1 MQSFT
6 VVDAQNLAHLRGAL
20 DVVLVT
26 ATPVE
31 LAAVRR
37 LLAPLPDGQIYK
49 VFVHSETYYIGTF
62 GSHTVVVVKCEMGTA
77 GRDGALAV
85 CTSALHVWRPRAA
98 IMIGIAFGKD
108 PKHQRMCDVLV
119 ANSII
124 PYELAKVGARYV
136 TRSPHP
142 PTNGLLLN
150 RFTNATDWSLKLG
163 RSSVAMRIGPLLTGE
178 KVLDNAAAKAKLFKQ
193 FPHAIG
199 GEMEGAGLFAA
210 ADRLS
215 TPWIVVKAICDWADG
230 TKHDKAQP
238 KAATAAASL
247 VHYVLSEQGSLD
259 ALPPPSAIR
268 DSDPFRPAS
277 SALRIP
283 AASESGPTVASS
295 APQSFSVPPPAE
307 QADHVAVHTTA
318 LPAVIGRNVAVL
330 DVQVSA
336 VRRGPR
342 RQPVRVIPTLLTGSE
357 LHALRL
363 IASAPVKL
371 PSLALSSLFPR
382 VDWRQRLASLRR
394 KGVVDTNEPQ
404 PLGIARSVVARVF
417 EGATHA
423 RYEAMWLKR
432 LEALREHIDTAV
444 LLGLLHLNAK
454 RYDDAVEALTDIA
467 EGLEPGFDNSFYR
480 GLLQHLMTPRLER
493 RLAVE
498 RQVHLL
504 NAFALCV
511 ARDGEHEASLPYYA
525 RLRRLSQKSGN
536 AWGVGQSFINSGVS
550 YFYLGNIPKA
560 RKSYELAIAH
570 ARRTRDRWLEA
581 RALQNLGTIVAEES
595 PERGI
600 ALIERSLALK
610 LENGDGVGVAGAF
623 LGHGNIHA
631 HAGRSHQALEAY
643 SNAIDIARQLDLRH
657 LLGLALSN
665 AGSAHVDL
673 GEPDKALAF
682 YREARELA
690 EREGF
695 RDVRRF
701 AVQGEAVAYNR
712 LDRYKRS
719 MASFLTLAELHN
731 ADSNRKGRL
740 TALHDAG
747 VMAAHAGEKTRS
759 KRVLTQALRLAM
771 SEREQGWIFRCH
783 LAITTLTI
791 ADDKP
796 AVERG
801 LRAAAAAT
809 SSSGQHSASSRLW
822 LVVLERLIERG
833 ADASEIERTARS
845 ALNECSRDTARET
858 EIEVYKRLCIW
869 RRDTDVPVEALK
881 YAKLLERSAAAAR
894 KTFDRITAI
903 DEQACCHQRL
913 GKTATAERLHRKA
926 LSLAEQA
933 NDLEAL
939 PSPLVN
945 LASLLRNTG
954 RLAEAR
960 SLLERAATLAT
971 QRNDVAL
978 AATVAGNIALV
989 LADSGQPVAAR
1000 RLLESWRRKTAK
1012 LSMWPEHVLALHR
1025 LANLAYTTSRL
1036 ERAEVLYGKALSEA
1050 TRRNDPS
1057 QRDVAENFV
1066 SLLSERMR
1074 RAFSRNESPRAER
1087 TFERARKLAA
1097 KYSLTRSYRDLLFT
1111 LGDAQWRRGPR
1122 RYPSGLQAYLA
1133 ACAEVSD
1140 MGAEEVIRQNGRAGA
1155 HIVLQFFRIPPSQ
1168 SLGKV
1173 EKLVR
1178 RTEAWLRDQQ
1188 KGESS
1193 KELEALICWPLV
1205 TGLKVAELVRGSR
1218 PPTADTVSQLV
1229 AKDFVAAWARW
1240 DSSR

>member
-1 MQSFT
+1 MLPFT
-6 VVDAQNLAHLRGAL
+6 VVDPQSLAHLRGAL
-20 DVVLVT
+20 DAVLVT

-37 LLAPLPDGQIYK
+37 RLAPLPDGRIYK
-49 VFVHSETYYIGTF
+49 VFVHSETYYLGRFGT
-62 GSHTVVVVKCEMGTA
+62 HTVVLVKCEMGTA

-85 CTSALHVWRPRAA
+85 CTSALHIWRPRAA

-108 PKHQRMCDVLV
+108 PKRQQMCDVLV

-124 PYELAKVGARYV
+124 PYELARVGARYV

-163 RSSVAMRIGPLLTGE
+163 GSRVAMRIGPLLTGE
-178 KVLDNAAAKAKLFKQ
+178 KVLDNAVAKAKLFNR

-199 GEMEGAGLFAA
+199 GEMEGGGLFAA

-215 TPWIVVKAICDWADG
+215 TPWIVVKAICDWGDG
-230 TKHDKAQP
+230 RKHDRAQP
-238 KAATAAASL
+238 KAANAAASL
-247 VHYVLSEQGSLD
+247 VHYVLSEQGTLD
-259 ALPPPSAIR
+259 ALPSSFIR
-268 DSDPFRPAS
+268 DADPFRPAS
-277 SALRIP
+277 SALSAVGEP
-283 AASESGPTVASS
+283 GPTVASS
-295 APQSFSVPPPAE
+295 APQSFSLPPPSE
-307 QADHVAVHTTA
+307 QAERQLGRSTAVTAVADSSG
-318 LPAVIGRNVAVL
+318 AVPSVRA
-330 DVQVSA
+330 SA
-336 VRRGPR
+336 VRRGQR
-342 RQPVRVIPTLLTGSE
+342 RPVRVTPTLLTSSE
-357 LHALRL
+357 LHALRF

-371 PSLALSSLFPR
+371 PSYALNSLFPR

-394 KGVVDTNEPQ
+394 KGVVDTAEPQ
-404 PLGIARSVVARVF
+404 PVGIARSVVAHIF
-417 EGATHA
+417 EGATRA
-423 RYEAMWLKR
+423 RYDAMWLKR
-432 LEALREHIDTAV
+432 LEALREHSDTAI

-467 EGLEPGFDNSFYR
+467 EGLEPGHDNSLYR

-493 RLAVE
+493 HLAVE

-504 NAFALCV
+504 NAFALCI

-550 YFYLGNIPKA
+550 YFHLGNIPKA
-560 RKSYELAIAH
+560 RKSYELAVAH

-581 RALQNLGTIVAEES
+581 RALQNLGTIVAEQS
-595 PERGI
+595 PEKGM

-631 HAGRSHQALEAY
+631 HAGRPHEALEAY
-643 SNAIDIARQLDLRH
+643 RNAVDIARQLDLRH

-665 AGSAHVDL
+665 TGSAHVDL

-690 EREGF
+690 ERQGF
-695 RDVRRF
+695 RDVHRF

-712 LDRYKRS
+712 LDHYKRS
-719 MASFLTLAELHN
+719 MLSFLKLAELHH
-731 ADSNRKGRL
+731 ADANRKGRL

-747 VMAAHAGEKTRS
+747 VMAARAGEKSRAR
-759 KRVLTQALRLAM
+759 KALAQALRLAR

-783 LAITTLTI
+783 LALTTLMGG
-791 ADDKP
+791 DDKP
-796 AVERG
+796 TVERR
-801 LRAAAAAT
+801 LRAAAAST

-822 LVVLERLIERG
+822 LVVLERLVDRG
-833 ADASEIERTARS
+833 ADAAEIERTARS
-845 ALNECSRDTARET
+845 ALKECSRGSVRET
-858 EIEVYKRLCIW
+858 EIEVYKRLCVW
-869 RRDTDVPVEALK
+869 RRDTDAPLEALR
-881 YAKLLERSAAAAR
+881 YAKLLERRAAGAR
-894 KTFDRITAI
+894 RTFDRITAI

-926 LSLAEQA
+926 LALAEDA

-954 RLAEAR
+954 RLKEAR

-971 QRNDVAL
+971 QRNDLPL
-978 AATVAGNIALV
+978 AAMVAGNIALV
-989 LADSGQPVAAR
+989 LADSGKAVAAR
-1000 RLLESWRRKTAK
+1000 RLLESWLRKTEK

-1025 LANLAYTTSRL
+1025 LANLAFTANRL
-1036 ERAEVLYGKALSEA
+1036 ERAEALYGKALSEA
-1050 TRRNDPS
+1050 TRRNDAS
-1057 QRDVAENFV
+1057 QRDIAENFV

-1074 RAFSRNESPRAER
+1074 LAFIRNESARAER
-1087 TFERARKLAA
+1087 TFERARKLVA

-1122 RYPSGLQAYLA
+1122 YYPSGLQAYLA
-1133 ACAEVSD
+1133 AFAEVSN
-1140 MGAEEVIRQNGRAGA
+1140 MSAEEVIKQNGHAGA
-1155 HIVLQFFRIPPSQ
+1155 HVVLQFYRIPPSQ
-1168 SLGKV
+1168 SLEKV

-1188 KGESS
+1188 KGELSE
-1193 KELEALICWPLV
+1193 KLEALICWPLT
-1205 TGLKVAELVRGSR
+1205 TGLKVAELVRGSQ
-1218 PPTADTVSQLV
+1218 PPTGDTVSQLV
-1229 AKDFVAAWARW
+1229 GKDFVAAWARW
-1240 DSSR
+1240 DRGR